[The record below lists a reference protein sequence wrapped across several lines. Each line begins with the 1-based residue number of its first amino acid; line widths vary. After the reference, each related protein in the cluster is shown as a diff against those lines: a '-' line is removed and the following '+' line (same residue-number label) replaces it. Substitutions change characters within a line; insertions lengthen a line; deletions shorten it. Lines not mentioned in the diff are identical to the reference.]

1 MNLSNRERGLLFA
14 TLAVLAVLLI
24 DYCAL
29 TPLTTQQDALQTER
43 MRILAD
49 IGHSQKLVAERRK
62 LAPTWHSMVSS
73 GLKEDPAEAE
83 GQLLHAL
90 RDWAKESG
98 FALSSV
104 KPDRPESKERLK
116 EIHVQATGAGPM
128 EGVAKFLWKMQSAS
142 FPVKVMEAQLGSRT
156 DGTNDLALQ
165 VKISTLYLAPE
176 QRVAKAEKPGNGG
189 AR

>member
-1 MNLSNRERGLLFA
+1 
-14 TLAVLAVLLI
+14 
-24 DYCAL
+24 
-29 TPLTTQQDALQTER
+29 
-43 MRILAD
+43 
-49 IGHSQKLVAERRK
+49 
-62 LAPTWHSMVSS
+62 
-73 GLKEDPAEAE
+73 
-83 GQLLHAL
+83 
-90 RDWAKESG
+90 
-98 FALSSV
+98 
-104 KPDRPESKERLK
+104 
-116 EIHVQATGAGPM
+116 M